1 MATKS
6 TRVHFNCPHCNA
18 LYRIVKVEV
27 GPETITD
34 EWVTCRNCAGRL
46 PTRDGNSVIK
56 YFLLRKLL
64 APYGPR
70 GGQALNGRK
79 YRTRA
84 QRVLKT
90 IVTLRPH

>member
-56 YFLLRKLL
+56 YFLLRKPL
-64 APYGPR
+64 APYG
-70 GGQALNGRK
+70 
-79 YRTRA
+79 RA
-84 QRVLKT
+84 RRPGSQRAKVPDQGPT
-90 IVTLRPH
+90 SA